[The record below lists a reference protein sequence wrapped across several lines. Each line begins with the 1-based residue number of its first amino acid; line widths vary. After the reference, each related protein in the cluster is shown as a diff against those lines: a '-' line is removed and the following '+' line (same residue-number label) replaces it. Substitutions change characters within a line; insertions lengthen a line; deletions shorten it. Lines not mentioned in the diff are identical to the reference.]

1 MLNVNFVDEL
11 RRQLEALNR
20 DYPEL
25 ADDEVLAADTFEAE
39 TDLYSALTALVAA
52 QADTSTLM
60 EALGGR
66 IKTLSERLARLGRR
80 SDGLRGLMCCSC
92 FSPPNW
98 KKIELPDATLSQRFG
113 QPQIMGEVDV
123 EALPDDLIR
132 IRREPNRAAI
142 REALMGHR
150 AVPGLHLSN
159 APPSLMIKVK

>member
-80 SDGLRGLMCCSC
+80 SDGLRALMLKLLQSAEL
-92 FSPPNW
+92 

-113 QPQIMGEVDV
+113 QPQIIGEVDV